1 MDEEED
7 SCMSDVDND
16 NKDKINWKVIKFVFL
31 FFYYYSYFKEDLCF
45 IEGLFFNKAE

>member
-16 NKDKINWKVIKFVFL
+16 NKDKINWKVIKWLSGIFPVF
-31 FFYYYSYFKEDLCF
+31 
-45 IEGLFFNKAE
+45 